1 MNIPNDLRY
10 ARSHEWVRDVDAE
23 TVEIGLTDFA
33 QDSMGDLVFVEL
45 PAVGDPVTCGESF
58 SNVESVKAVSDV
70 YSPVTG
76 EVLEINEEL
85 LDNPALINESPY
97 EAWLVRVGKITRTEE
112 LLNAEAYDAACQ
124 EEA

>member
-1 MNIPNDLRY
+1 MNTPNDLRY

-45 PAVGDPVTCGESF
+45 PEVGDPVTCGESF

-97 EAWLVRVGKITRTEE
+97 EAWLVRVGKITKTEE